1 MFASQMQ
8 FQMWAEFSYSVETG
22 QRAFDK
28 VFGMPVFEYLSAH
41 PKAGRVFNE
50 AMVSMSFG
58 ASRAVIE
65 SYDFTGIQKLVDVGG
80 GHGFL
85 LASILKKYPAMR
97 GILFDTQPVMEE
109 AKAILLEHG
118 VANRCETMGG
128 DFFKAVPPGCD
139 AYLMK
144 HILHDWNQEQCVAIL
159 RNCRQGIKSGGKVL
173 VVEMLIPEGNEASM
187 STLSDLQM
195 LAILPGQER
204 TLSEY
209 QTLFNQAGFE
219 LARIVSTQSPYSIL
233 EGVTG

>member
-1 MFASQMQ
+1 
-8 FQMWAEFSYSVETG
+8 
-22 QRAFDK
+22 
-28 VFGMPVFEYLSAH
+28 
-41 PKAGRVFNE
+41 
-50 AMVSMSFG
+50 
-58 ASRAVIE
+58 
-65 SYDFTGIQKLVDVGG
+65 
-80 GHGFL
+80 
-85 LASILKKYPAMR
+85 MR
-97 GILFDTQPVMEE
+97 GILFDTQPVVEE

-118 VANRCETMGG
+118 VANRCETIGG
-128 DFFKAVPPGCD
+128 DFFKAVPAGCD

-159 RNCRQGIKSGGKVL
+159 KNCRQGITAGGKVL
-173 VVEMLIPEGNEASM
+173 VVEMLVPEGNEASM

-204 TLSEY
+204 TINEY